1 MSQYQ
6 DLIDNLTT
14 LKLEQIKEYLPNFLE
29 SEKTKELS
37 TIDILYSLTEREL
50 AFRKER
56 AEKINIKTSHFPY
69 QKRMKDFDFDY
80 QPSVNKRQLLDL
92 SSLHFMERQE
102 NILFIGSS
110 GVGKTHLATAI
121 GMEACRQRIST
132 YFITCNDLIQR
143 LTRAHQENR
152 HEALIKNY
160 CRYKLLII
168 DEIGYLSVSE
178 VGANLFF
185 QLIAKRYES
194 KSTIITTNIP
204 LSKWGEVFSDPTL
217 ANAILDRLVHHSQLI
232 KITGRSYRMKNYLLD
247 KDVHQSPIEEKGQ
260 AKETGKN

>member
-6 DLIDNLTT
+6 DLLDNLTA
-14 LKLEQIKEYLPNFLE
+14 LKLDQIKEYLPHFLE

-50 AFRKER
+50 EFRKQR

-69 QKRMKDFDFDY
+69 EKRMADFDFDY
-80 QPSVNKRQLLDL
+80 QPSVNKRQMLDL
-92 SSLHFMERQE
+92 SSLYFMERQE
-102 NILFIGSS
+102 NILLIGSS

-143 LTRAHQENR
+143 LTKAYQENR

-168 DEIGYLSVSE
+168 DEIDYLPISE

-185 QLIAKRYES
+185 QRIARRYET

-217 ANAILDRLVHHSQLI
+217 ANAILYRLVHHSQLI
-232 KITGRSYRMKNYLLD
+232 KITGRSYRMKDYLLD
-247 KDVHQSPIEEKGQ
+247 KEVLQTSTDEKS
-260 AKETGKN
+260 KRIGKN